1 MDLSKEITE
10 LLWSVSVQGQG
21 RQQCDIFKKALATK
35 RLSGWV
41 VFSLVIRRVL
51 KALYSLLFLV
61 MDLVESFVT
70 SKDANWKQLMSLQN
84 HLRLTK
90 NT

>member
-21 RQQCDIFKKALATK
+21 KQQCDIFKKALATK
-35 RLSGWV
+35 RLSGRI
-41 VFSLVIRRVL
+41 VFFLVIRRVL
-51 KALYSLLFLV
+51 KALYTLLFLV

-70 SKDANWKQLMSLQN
+70 SKDINWKQLMSLQN
-84 HLRLTK
+84 HLRLNK

>member
-21 RQQCDIFKKALATK
+21 RQQYDIFKKPLATK
-35 RLSGWV
+35 RLSGRV
-41 VFSLVIRRVL
+41 VFLVIRRVL
-51 KALYSLLFLV
+51 KALYTLLFLV

-70 SKDANWKQLMSLQN
+70 SKDINWKQLMSL
-84 HLRLTK
+84 
-90 NT
+90 

>member
-10 LLWSVSVQGQG
+10 LLWSVSVHGQG
-21 RQQCDIFKKALATK
+21 RQQYDIFKKPLATK
-35 RLSGWV
+35 RLSGRV
-41 VFSLVIRRVL
+41 VFFLVIRRVL
-51 KALYSLLFLV
+51 KALYTLLFLV

-70 SKDANWKQLMSLQN
+70 SKDINWKQLMSLQN
-84 HLRLTK
+84 HLRLNE

>member
-21 RQQCDIFKKALATK
+21 KQQCDIFKNALATK
-35 RLSGWV
+35 RLSGRI
-41 VFSLVIRRVL
+41 VFFLVIRRVL
-51 KALYSLLFLV
+51 KALYTLLFLV

-70 SKDANWKQLMSLQN
+70 SKDINWKQLMSLQN
-84 HLRLTK
+84 HLRLNK